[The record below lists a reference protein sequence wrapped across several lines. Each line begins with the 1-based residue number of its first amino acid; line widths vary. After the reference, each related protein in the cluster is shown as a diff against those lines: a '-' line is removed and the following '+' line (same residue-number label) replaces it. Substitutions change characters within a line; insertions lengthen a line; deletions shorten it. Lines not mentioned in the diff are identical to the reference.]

1 MRNTLGRT
9 CPGRELIFC
18 GVLLGL
24 GLIEISRSQAFCAL
38 FVHILK
44 LLVISVTV
52 GRICQHCRPS

>member
-24 GLIEISRSQAFCAL
+24 GLIEISRSECAL

-44 LLVISVTV
+44 LLAISVTV